1 MRRAKPLQIRDAA
14 LPLRVTLM
22 VNDGAPSDVEVV
34 ARVLGGDGEA
44 FGILI
49 RRYEP
54 GLLRFATRMLGNP
67 DAAADAVAE
76 SLVRAYR
83 HLAQC
88 RDPARL
94 RSWLYRITGNR
105 CRSHLARRRTN
116 DISLSEAPPLADA
129 SDSWAV
135 LERGEQVALVERAL
149 NALPAE
155 KREAFVLKHV
165 EGMSYEEMAAVT
177 GARIPTLKMRVHRAR
192 EALLAALEELV

>member
-1 MRRAKPLQIRDAA
+1 MS
-14 LPLRVTLM
+14 
-22 VNDGAPSDVEVV
+22 DGPPDPEVI
-34 ARVLGGDGEA
+34 ARILAGDGEA
-44 FGILI
+44 FGVLI

-54 GLLRFATRMLGNP
+54 GLLRFATRMLGDP

-105 CRSHLARRRTN
+105 CRSHLARRGSG
-116 DISLSEAPPLADA
+116 DLSLDDANPPAVADA
-129 SDSWAV
+129 ADTWV
-135 LERGEQVALVERAL
+135 TLERGEQVALVERAL
-149 NALPAE
+149 AALSPE

-165 EGMSYEEMAAVT
+165 EGMSYDEMAAAT

-192 EALLAALEELV
+192 EALLEALEELV

>member
-1 MRRAKPLQIRDAA
+1 MEHRDEA
-14 LPLRVTLM
+14 PPPVVSVT
-22 VNDGAPSDVEVV
+22 VNEDAEVV
-34 ARVLGGDGEA
+34 ARILAGDGEA

-88 RDPARL
+88 RDPSRL

-105 CRSHLARRRTN
+105 CRSHLARRHTS
-116 DISLSEAPPLADA
+116 DIPLSEAPAPALAEA
-129 SDSWAV
+129 SDTWEV
-135 LERGEQVALVERAL
+135 LERSEQIALVERAL
-149 NALPAE
+149 AALPAE

-192 EALLAALEELV
+192 EALLEALEEVVR

>member
-1 MRRAKPLQIRDAA
+1 M
-14 LPLRVTLM
+14 
-22 VNDGAPSDVEVV
+22 
-34 ARVLGGDGEA
+34 ARVLAGDGEA
-44 FGILI
+44 FGIVI

-54 GLLRFATRMLGNP
+54 GLLRFATRMLGSP

-88 RDPARL
+88 RDPAHL

-105 CRSHLARRRTN
+105 CRSHLARRRPG
-116 DISLSEAPPLADA
+116 DVPLDDAAPVADA
-129 SDSWAV
+129 ADTWGD

-149 NALPAE
+149 EALSPE

-165 EGMSYEEMAAVT
+165 EGMRYEEMAAAT

>member
-1 MRRAKPLQIRDAA
+1 L
-14 LPLRVTLM
+14 
-22 VNDGAPSDVEVV
+22 NDGPADVEVV
-34 ARVLGGDGEA
+34 ARILGGDGEA

-54 GLLRFATRMLGNP
+54 GLLRFATRMLGSP

-88 RDPARL
+88 RDPAHL

-116 DISLSEAPPLADA
+116 DISLDDAPPIADTADA
-129 SDSWAV
+129 WVV
-135 LERGEQVALVERAL
+135 LERSEQVALVERAL
-149 NALPAE
+149 AALPAE

-165 EGMSYEEMAAVT
+165 EGMSYEEMAATT